1 MSGWSFILTKLLLGK
16 PSEDQHQHLFFI
28 SFINSCQTIFLSQR
42 SRRIAVEYSRKKCS
56 GYRAHFIGHPTDG
69 AITMVYIIIVKID
82 FHLQKLHLLN
92 IHFISYSQEKLAR
105 DKARIQQR
113 RNSESGGEEEKS
125 PRRFSLPVQSLA
137 SGEKNRKGNSGLYHE
152 YHKES

>member
-1 MSGWSFILTKLLLGK
+1 
-16 PSEDQHQHLFFI
+16 
-28 SFINSCQTIFLSQR
+28 
-42 SRRIAVEYSRKKCS
+42 
-56 GYRAHFIGHPTDG
+56 
-69 AITMVYIIIVKID
+69 MVYIIIVKID

-137 SGEKNRKGNSGLYHE
+137 SGEKNRKGNS
-152 YHKES
+152 S